1 MHPFSNLDAPE
12 SFSVCKILQLFHF
25 EMYSLLFIAF
35 WITPSEIMAN
45 LENCCNATMPPSGY
59 SQGSDLAGGEGSEPQ
74 RILQDTTS
82 NTGWM
87 WNRCMHQIGLVY

>member
-1 MHPFSNLDAPE
+1 
-12 SFSVCKILQLFHF
+12 
-25 EMYSLLFIAF
+25 
-35 WITPSEIMAN
+35 
-45 LENCCNATMPPSGY
+45 MPPSGY

-82 NTGWM
+82 NKGWM